1 MKQHEQEVA
10 ALEASFEAEEAR
22 HTAEINKKL
31 NETHMENVQQAHRT
45 LLDKVSGGVEWHE
58 WTSLIQKVLFFIIWM
73 SCSLHQRLL

>member
-1 MKQHEQEVA
+1 MTALMKQHEQEVA

-45 LLDKVSGGVEWHE
+45 LLDKVSGGVE
-58 WTSLIQKVLFFIIWM
+58 
-73 SCSLHQRLL
+73 